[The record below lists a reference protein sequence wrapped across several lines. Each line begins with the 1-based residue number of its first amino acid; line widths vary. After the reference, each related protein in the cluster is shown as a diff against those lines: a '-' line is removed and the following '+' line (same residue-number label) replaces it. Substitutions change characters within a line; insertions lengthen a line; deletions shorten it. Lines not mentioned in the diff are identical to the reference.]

1 MSKKVIKPIVLIVV
15 FIAALITFCI
25 TTNKGNKD
33 MTTKQADAT
42 LPVMSFNLDKIK
54 INTLHGYTTEMDPT
68 KMRDCVIP
76 ISDDRKLSLSISTYG
91 MAVDRISYKIRSMDG
106 KRLVADDE
114 ISSFSNKDNTIQAD
128 VNMPNVM
135 DENTEYLLVFTITS
149 GQDNVYYYSRIM
161 QTDGKAAA
169 KVVEFAKK
177 FHDETFIRMTNHSLQ
192 HIWRQQPVT
201 EIRLHMW
208 I

>member
-33 MTTKQADAT
+33 MTTKQADAA

-91 MAVDRISYKIRSMDG
+91 MAVRQDI
-106 KRLVADDE
+106 
-114 ISSFSNKDNTIQAD
+114 IQDQKHGWQEA
-128 VNMPNVM
+128 
-135 DENTEYLLVFTITS
+135 
-149 GQDNVYYYSRIM
+149 GGR
-161 QTDGKAAA
+161 
-169 KVVEFAKK
+169 
-177 FHDETFIRMTNHSLQ
+177 
-192 HIWRQQPVT
+192 
-201 EIRLHMW
+201 
-208 I
+208 

>member
-91 MAVDRISYKIRSMDG
+91 MAVDIRSEAWMARG
-106 KRLVADDE
+106 WWPMTR
-114 ISSFSNKDNTIQAD
+114 
-128 VNMPNVM
+128 
-135 DENTEYLLVFTITS
+135 YLLFLI
-149 GQDNVYYYSRIM
+149 RIILFRR
-161 QTDGKAAA
+161 T
-169 KVVEFAKK
+169 
-177 FHDETFIRMTNHSLQ
+177 
-192 HIWRQQPVT
+192 
-201 EIRLHMW
+201 
-208 I
+208 

>member
-91 MAVDRISYKIRSMDG
+91 MAVDRISEAWMARGWWPMT
-106 KRLVADDE
+106 R
-114 ISSFSNKDNTIQAD
+114 
-128 VNMPNVM
+128 
-135 DENTEYLLVFTITS
+135 YLLFLI
-149 GQDNVYYYSRIM
+149 RIILFRR
-161 QTDGKAAA
+161 T
-169 KVVEFAKK
+169 
-177 FHDETFIRMTNHSLQ
+177 
-192 HIWRQQPVT
+192 
-201 EIRLHMW
+201 
-208 I
+208 

>member
-33 MTTKQADAT
+33 MTTKQADAA

-128 VNMPNVM
+128 VSMPNVM
-135 DENTEYLLVFTITS
+135 DENTEYLLPSQAV
-149 GQDNVYYYSRIM
+149 RIM
-161 QTDGKAAA
+161 YIITAGLCR
-169 KVVEFAKK
+169 
-177 FHDETFIRMTNHSLQ
+177 RMERQLQRLLSLQ
-192 HIWRQQPVT
+192 RSFMMR
-201 EIRLHMW
+201 RL
-208 I
+208 

>member
-1 MSKKVIKPIVLIVV
+1 
-15 FIAALITFCI
+15 
-25 TTNKGNKD
+25 
-33 MTTKQADAT
+33 
-42 LPVMSFNLDKIK
+42 
-54 INTLHGYTTEMDPT
+54 MDPT

-128 VNMPNVM
+128 VSMPNVM

-149 GQDNVYYYSRIM
+149 GQDNV
-161 QTDGKAAA
+161 
-169 KVVEFAKK
+169 
-177 FHDETFIRMTNHSLQ
+177 
-192 HIWRQQPVT
+192 
-201 EIRLHMW
+201 
-208 I
+208 

>member
-135 DENTEYLLVFTITS
+135 DEILSIFWCLPSQAV
-149 GQDNVYYYSRIM
+149 RIM
-161 QTDGKAAA
+161 YIITAGLCRPMERQLQ
-169 KVVEFAKK
+169 
-177 FHDETFIRMTNHSLQ
+177 RLLSLQ
-192 HIWRQQPVT
+192 RSFMMR
-201 EIRLHMW
+201 RL
-208 I
+208 